1 MSAPICSY
9 HFCVIEI
16 VAIIFRE
23 GKRISFRGYFRSP
36 CLCNWEE
43 VIDIVLCPFGERA
56 WLKRWSWDILEPL
69 NQESFS
75 MNSIQ
80 ELSEVVAKCRQGR
93 RRAKFPKN
101 FWISVKKLS
110 TLHSYQEISQ
120 AMGVHS
126 SFLTK
131 KLKGIDSQSFVP
143 IELRQS
149 TVLSI
154 EFTSS
159 HGRPITV
166 RCDQTDVSTLK
177 FLLPMVAGLWFIF
190 LPPCVYLPAWKRL
203 ISEKGSMAWR
213 RPAVQFSMR
222 ILFQEPFFY
231 SRTEQEQQ
239 SRPSFTT
246 ARDFGCARS
255 GFPKENFIGGPKA
268 HLKALLYYRRM
279 SSRRFFGTEIL
290 PVDVFQEH
298 GKKSCHKKHYFLHYV
313 RSKTIFNMVFSDAK
327 IRSTRIYPWANRII
341 AR

>member
-1 MSAPICSY
+1 
-9 HFCVIEI
+9 
-16 VAIIFRE
+16 
-23 GKRISFRGYFRSP
+23 
-36 CLCNWEE
+36 
-43 VIDIVLCPFGERA
+43 
-56 WLKRWSWDILEPL
+56 
-69 NQESFS
+69 

-177 FLLPMVAGLWFIF
+177 FLLPMVAGL
-190 LPPCVYLPAWKRL
+190 
-203 ISEKGSMAWR
+203 
-213 RPAVQFSMR
+213 
-222 ILFQEPFFY
+222 
-231 SRTEQEQQ
+231 
-239 SRPSFTT
+239 
-246 ARDFGCARS
+246 
-255 GFPKENFIGGPKA
+255 
-268 HLKALLYYRRM
+268 
-279 SSRRFFGTEIL
+279 
-290 PVDVFQEH
+290 
-298 GKKSCHKKHYFLHYV
+298 
-313 RSKTIFNMVFSDAK
+313 
-327 IRSTRIYPWANRII
+327 
-341 AR
+341 